1 MRSDWLAQSEAES
14 SFFDLVAVFTYGRVR
29 SDWLAQSEAESSFFG
44 LVAVFH
50 TAENE
55 NGGRKNTSS
64 FVFFRSA
71 PNVSVK
77 KKNEGKPIG

>member
-1 MRSDWLAQSEAES
+1 MAGIDRCRVVVLRSRSRIS
-14 SFFDLVAVFTYGRVR
+14 YGRVR

-71 PNVSVK
+71 PNVSAK